1 MTLNIPN
8 LLTLLRILLLPI
20 FVIVFYLPFYGQ
32 YLVCAAIFALAALTD
47 WVDGYLA
54 RRLNQTTIFGAFIDP
69 VADKLMVAV
78 ALVLIVSVYADPWL
92 TIPAAI
98 IICREIVVSALREW
112 MAELSLRAH
121 VAVSNIAKYKTAMQ
135 MISLLGLLIAK
146 TLQHEM
152 IVMIAYL
159 LLYIAA
165 FLTLYTMMLYL
176 RAAWPYLRDKAFNK
190 YG

>member
-1 MTLNIPN
+1 M
-8 LLTLLRILLLPI
+8 
-20 FVIVFYLPFYGQ
+20 PFYGQ
-32 YLVCAAIFALAALTD
+32 YLVCAIIFAIAALTD

-54 RRLNQTTIFGAFIDP
+54 RKLNQITPFGAFIDP

-78 ALVLIVSVYADPWL
+78 ALVLIVSAYADPWL

-121 VAVSNIAKYKTAMQ
+121 VAVSHIAKYKTAMQ
-135 MISLLGLLIAK
+135 MISLLCLLIAK
-146 TLQHEM
+146 TYNNHF
-152 IVMIAYL
+152 IVSSAYI

-165 FLTLYTMMLYL
+165 ILTLYTMVMYL
-176 RAAWPYLRDKAFNK
+176 RAAWPHLINVDNR
-190 YG
+190 G

>member
-1 MTLNIPN
+1 MNLNIPN
-8 LLTLLRILLLPI
+8 LLTLLRIMLLPI
-20 FVIVFYLPFYGQ
+20 FVVIFYLPFYGQ
-32 YLVCAAIFALAALTD
+32 YLVCAGIFTLAALTD

-54 RRLNQTTIFGAFIDP
+54 RKLNQTTMFGAFIDP

-112 MAELSLRAH
+112 MAELSLRAQ
-121 VAVSNIAKYKTAMQ
+121 VAVSDIAKYKTAMQ
-135 MISLLGLLIAK
+135 MIALLCLLIAK
-146 TLQHEM
+146 TLPHTW
-152 IVMIAYL
+152 IVMIAYV

-165 FLTLYTMMLYL
+165 FLTLYTMLLYL
-176 RAAWPYLRDKAFNK
+176 RAAWPYLRDKSF
-190 YG
+190 

>member
-1 MTLNIPN
+1 MRFDMQLNIPN
-8 LLTLLRILLLPI
+8 LLTLLRILLLPV
-20 FVIVFYLPFYGQ
+20 FVVVFYLPFYGQ
-32 YLVCAAIFALAALTD
+32 YLVCAGIFALAAATD

-54 RRLNQTTIFGAFIDP
+54 RKLNQMTIFGAFIDP

-78 ALVLIVSVYADPWL
+78 ALVLIVSVYADPLL

-135 MISLLGLLIAK
+135 MISLLCLLVAK
-146 TLQHEM
+146 TLPYPL
-152 IVMIAYL
+152 IVNTAYA

-165 FLTLYTMMLYL
+165 LLTLYTMFMYL
-176 RAAWPYLRDKAFNK
+176 RAAWPHLKDNDL
-190 YG
+190 